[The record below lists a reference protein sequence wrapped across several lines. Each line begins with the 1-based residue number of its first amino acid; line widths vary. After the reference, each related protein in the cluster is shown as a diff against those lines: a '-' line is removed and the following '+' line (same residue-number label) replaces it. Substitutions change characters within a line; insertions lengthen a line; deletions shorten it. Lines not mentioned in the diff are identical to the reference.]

1 MKNKQTRRWGVHPMG
16 TVAGHVL
23 AGALM
28 LAGNAASADALYRCK
43 TYSGGLF
50 WSRDHC
56 QAHQALI
63 DRIEQVPGGLKFEQQ
78 VKLAEQGASKAAK
91 VVAVDVTETEEAAHK
106 RAKAAAKH
114 QARCQRLRDDLA
126 EQDSRS
132 RQQTTAKRQDQIA
145 AKKQKLQDEGAQLGC

>member
-1 MKNKQTRRWGVHPMG
+1 MKPNGKYQGFVWVACCGWGV
-16 TVAGHVL
+16 VL
-23 AGALM
+23 ALWGGTAW
-28 LAGNAASADALYRCK
+28 ADPLYRCK

-56 QAHQALI
+56 QTHQALI

-91 VVAVDVTETEEAAHK
+91 MVAVDVTETAEAAEK

-114 QARCQRLRDDLA
+114 QARCQRLQDDVA

-145 AKKQKLQDEGAQLGC
+145 AKKQKLQDEHTRLGC